1 MKKNKKSGFIGEF
14 KAFALRGSV
23 IDLAV
28 GVIIGGA
35 FSTITSSLVQDIIM
49 PVVGMF
55 IGGIDFS
62 TLNLKLPSIF
72 PGRPQI
78 ELNLGNLSIP

>member
-55 IGGIDFS
+55 IGGIAS
-62 TLNLKLPSIF
+62 V
-72 PGRPQI
+72 R
-78 ELNLGNLSIP
+78 